1 MDLVEDIT
9 ATRMARVRVRR
20 QAVEE
25 NIFEKIEHEV
35 EEDAEI
41 ISDKTGMPTWS
52 VFVMFALILLLV
64 VGVIGWCAWRLLA
77 KKRAKPAKQTDIDEQ
92 AILDAMEEDLE
103 PTEEELKGPVKEY
116 LGKLQYE
123 LKYDFNTQT
132 LSVTVIQ
139 AMELPAMDLGG
150 VSDPYVKV
158 FLMPETKGMKK
169 FETKVHR
176 KTLNPFFNETFQFK
190 NLPYADTF
198 DKTLMFTIFDY
209 DRFSKHDRI
218 GEIKLPLSMVDL
230 AQTITEWKDVEGNK
244 DDDQY
249 LGDICFSLRYVP
261 TSGKLTIGIL
271 ECKKLKKM
279 DITGSSDPYVKI
291 KLLDSKGKRIGKK
304 KKTSVK
310 MANLNPYYNESFVFV
325 VEEHAVNKV
334 NLEVTVLDY
343 DMLGGSDAIGKVTL
357 GKNRK
362 KLEKKHWVE
371 MVENP
376 RRPIIHW
383 HQLKDP
389 EPGDG
394 DDDDDKK
401 KKEKEKDKKDGGKKD
416 KEEKKESNDKK

>member
-1 MDLVEDIT
+1 MDLLGESE
-9 ATRMARVRVRR
+9 RVPRIRVRR
-20 QAVEE
+20 QTESTGQFFKSIE
-25 NIFEKIEHEV
+25 NELEK
-35 EEDAEI
+35 DAEMV
-41 ISDKTGMPTWS
+41 SEQTGMPTWS
-52 VFVMFALILLLV
+52 VFIMFVVIFLAV
-64 VGVIGWCAWRLLA
+64 VGVVGWCAWRMLA
-77 KKRAKPAKQTDIDEQ
+77 KKRAKKDQKQQELDEQ
-92 AILDAMEEDLE
+92 AILDMEEELDVN
-103 PTEEELKGPVKEY
+103 EEELKGPAKEY

-139 AMELPAMDLGG
+139 AMELPAMDMGG

-394 DDDDDKK
+394 EDEDDKK
-401 KKEKEKDKKDGGKKD
+401 KKDKEGKKDAKKEKDD
-416 KEEKKESNDKK
+416 KKENGDKN